1 MSAAPAQVTIT
12 LPDGKTMTF
21 ARGVTGAEI
30 AAAIGPGLAKAA
42 LILEVDGKEWD
53 LFRPIEAR
61 RPYPHHHQEGRRSRW
76 S

>member
-1 MSAAPAQVTIT
+1 MSAAPAQITVT

-30 AAAIGPGLAKAA
+30 AQAIGPGLAKAA

-53 LFRPIEAR
+53 LFRPLEQDAHVRIVTKREDR
-61 RPYPHHHQEGRRSRW
+61 KSVV
-76 S
+76 